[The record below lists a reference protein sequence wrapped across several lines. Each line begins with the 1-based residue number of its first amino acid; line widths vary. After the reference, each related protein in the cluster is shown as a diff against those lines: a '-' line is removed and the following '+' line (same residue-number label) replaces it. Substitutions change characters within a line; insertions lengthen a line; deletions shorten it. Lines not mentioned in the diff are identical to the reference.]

1 MGVVY
6 WSMLNF
12 TCARVYRLCNIG
24 IVVFFVIFETISFTG
39 RVNSTFFDF
48 LSDDACWLAVS
59 LADTSRL
66 LLCTFRSQCV
76 AFWLDFS
83 IVNELLVSL
92 FLLLLGWRVH
102 GLVLIIEDSSFSRGS
117 MRAYGRRNICLIAS
131 SLVLLVSSELINAD
145 KFKRVWINLRVIA
158 ALLVRCI

>member
-1 MGVVY
+1 MGVIY

-12 TCARVYRLCNIG
+12 TCARVCRMCNIG
-24 IVVFFVIFETISFTG
+24 IVVVFVIFETISFTG

-48 LSDDACWLAVS
+48 LSDEACRLAVS

-66 LLCTFRSQCV
+66 LLRTFSSQCV

-83 IVNELLVSL
+83 IINELLVSL
-92 FLLLLGWRVH
+92 FLLLLSWRVH
-102 GLVLIIEDSSFSRGS
+102 GLVLIIEDSSFSRRS

-131 SLVLLVSSELINAD
+131 SLVLLVPCELINAD
-145 KFKRVWINLRVIA
+145 KFKRVWISLRVIA
-158 ALLVRCI
+158 GLLVRRI